1 MSTHPLL
8 STSNILNAA
17 EKLDSGMLSSVTK
30 KIYLFHRKIR
40 ILWTQTKIIKK
51 KNGMENKISQ
61 RALDKVSPGPFVD
74 CLVLEPDPT

>member
-8 STSNILNAA
+8 STSNILNAT

-30 KIYLFHRKIR
+30 KIYLLHRKIR

-51 KNGMENKISQ
+51 KSGMENKISL
-61 RALDKVSPGPFVD
+61 RALDKVSTGPFVD
-74 CLVLEPDPT
+74 

>member
-8 STSNILNAA
+8 STSNILNAT

-40 ILWTQTKIIKK
+40 VLWTKT
-51 KNGMENKISQ
+51 
-61 RALDKVSPGPFVD
+61 DVSREERKWKGKHS
-74 CLVLEPDPT
+74 